1 MIFTEPRFLAFFLLV
16 YLSYWALRTNGPRK
30 LLLLGASCLFYC
42 AWDWRFLGLLLFSAG
57 LDYFVA
63 LGFERTRTPRARRA
77 LLALSLTLNLGFLC
91 FFKYYNFFVESGA
104 AFLGWLGLGVRAP
117 TLDILLPIGISFY
130 TFHTLSYTIDVY
142 RKKLEPIRRLTDF
155 ALFVT
160 FFPAMVAGPIVR
172 AAQFL
177 PQLAEKRLFARV
189 DVRACLT
196 LFLIGFVKKGLVSDH
211 IAPVIEPLF
220 ANPGAYSASSTWIGL
235 FLYHVQIY
243 CDFSGYSDMALA
255 SAGLLGYQLPK
266 NFDFPFFARS
276 IGEFWQRWHIS
287 LSTWFRDYFYFALGG
302 SKGSSLKGI
311 LIGSLTMM
319 VVGLWHGAG
328 WQYVGFGV
336 LMSGSIIVSRT
347 WGLLVPEGS
356 RARRAVAFLGVPLMW
371 WFLFWN
377 WILFRSAGWEQ
388 GWQMQRIFFFLERG
402 GAQQLDVR
410 WLALVAAFFAVHY
423 AFYRGWFRRL
433 ARMNDWA
440 FAAAVGT
447 AAALLL
453 VFVATETKAFIY
465 FQF

>member
-1 MIFTEPRFLAFFLLV
+1 
-16 YLSYWALRTNGPRK
+16 
-30 LLLLGASCLFYC
+30 
-42 AWDWRFLGLLLFSAG
+42 
-57 LDYFVA
+57 
-63 LGFERTRTPRARRA
+63 
-77 LLALSLTLNLGFLC
+77 
-91 FFKYYNFFVESGA
+91 
-104 AFLGWLGLGVRAP
+104 
-117 TLDILLPIGISFY
+117 
-130 TFHTLSYTIDVY
+130 
-142 RKKLEPIRRLTDF
+142 
-155 ALFVT
+155 
-160 FFPAMVAGPIVR
+160 
-172 AAQFL
+172 
-177 PQLAEKRLFARV
+177 
-189 DVRACLT
+189 
-196 LFLIGFVKKGLVSDH
+196 
-211 IAPVIEPLF
+211 
-220 ANPGAYSASSTWIGL
+220 
-235 FLYHVQIY
+235 
-243 CDFSGYSDMALA
+243 
-255 SAGLLGYQLPK
+255 
-266 NFDFPFFARS
+266 
-276 IGEFWQRWHIS
+276 
-287 LSTWFRDYFYFALGG
+287 
-302 SKGSSLKGI
+302 
-311 LIGSLTMM
+311 MM

-328 WQYVGFGV
+328 WRYVGFGV